1 MVDQN
6 IQYYVHQEPAIFN
19 NIMNNYQQLFEK
31 PVNEIA
37 DQPIESV
44 TIYATGSSS
53 NAAYCAL
60 PLMADVLKMPVF
72 VEDPSYASNYLLEPD
87 KNGLAIAISQGG
99 HSYSTIQLVK
109 RLQAAGKP
117 VFTLTSDLKSPIA
130 QVAQHI
136 LFMGMP
142 IETMLYV
149 SAGYSATILD
159 LMLIANMIA
168 EKRGIISAVD
178 FKLHIQEIQHVVD
191 QLPSVIELSET
202 WSDLHY
208 QELAQAKR
216 CYFIGYGSSYGVAR
230 EGETKFTEAVRNTAF
245 GKELEEYMH
254 GPYLG
259 LHPDDVI
266 IFLDPVGR
274 LHDRQEKLQRFL
286 KEHVRK
292 IWTIGANSVEAELN
306 LKVECNELLASLFLT
321 IPIHLAAFKASQFL
335 GHDLHHSAYPDFDK
349 ITHSKI

>member
-6 IQYYVHQEPAIFN
+6 IQYYVHQEPAIMA
-19 NIMNNYQQLFEK
+19 NIIKTDHQLFEK

-37 DQPIESV
+37 GQVVESV

-60 PLMADVLKMPVF
+60 PFMADILKMPIT

-87 KNGLAIAISQGG
+87 KHGLAIAISQGG

-130 QVAQHI
+130 EVAHHLI
-136 LFMGMP
+136 PMGMP

-159 LMLIANMIA
+159 LMLLANMIA
-168 EKRGIISAVD
+168 EKRGIITAEDSQTH
-178 FKLHIQEIQHVVD
+178 LQQIQQVINC
-191 QLPSVIELSET
+191 LPSVIKLSEK

-208 QELAQAKR
+208 QELASAQR
-216 CYFIGYGSSYGVAR
+216 CIFIGYGASYGVAR
-230 EGETKFTEAVRNTAF
+230 EGETKFTEAVRNTAV

-259 LHPDDVI
+259 LHKDDII
-266 IFLDPVGR
+266 IFLDPMGR
-274 LHDRQEKLQRFL
+274 LHNRQEKLQRFL
-286 KEHVRK
+286 KEHVERV
-292 IWTIGANSVEAELN
+292 WTISANNPQTELN
-306 LKVECNELLASLFLT
+306 LSVDCDELLASLFLT
-321 IPIHLAAFKASQFL
+321 IPVHLTAFKASQLL
-335 GHDLHHSAYPDFDK
+335 GYDLHHSAYPDFDE